1 MSTLIGQR
9 ERIAV
14 EFELKEVEP
23 ELRKWLYGTMSLW
36 LAATA
41 SAGMDGMTRSVP

>member
-36 LAATA
+36 
-41 SAGMDGMTRSVP
+41 AGGNGICARSMFPMRMR